1 MATAMV
7 FQLVPSTDDFAQR
20 LVFSEGHATSLS
32 TATLAL
38 ALELV
43 GSSICVLCCLS
54 LELI

>member
-43 GSSICVLCCLS
+43 GSSVCVLCCLS

>member
-1 MATAMV
+1 MV
-7 FQLVPSTDDFAQR
+7 LQAIPSTDDFAESF
-20 LVFSEGHATSLS
+20 VFSKGYATSLS

-43 GSSICVLCCLS
+43 GSSVRVLCCLS